1 MRELYEVR
9 EMDKKLPGKVRRAI
23 RAKYYD
29 IEPRAWIGKKG
40 LEDSVIEEINTQLK
54 KDGILK
60 VEIRKGA
67 LISTEMERE
76 EIAEKVAEL
85 TDSELIDV
93 RGKRF
98 ILFKPREGWEKYL
111 KKLKRKELSKEK
123 REEKPVKKVR
133 LDIAQFRKKFKKG
146 RD

>member
-1 MRELYEVR
+1 MRDMEKR
-9 EMDKKLPGKVRRAI
+9 LPGKVRRAI

-29 IEPRAWIGKKG
+29 IQPKAWIGKKG
-40 LEDSVIEEINTQLK
+40 LEEGVINEISTQLK

-67 LISTEMERE
+67 LIATGMDRKQ
-76 EIAEKVAEL
+76 IAEKVAEL
-85 TDSELIDV
+85 TDSELIEV

-98 ILFKPREGWEKYL
+98 ILFRPREGWEKYL
-111 KKLKRKELSKEK
+111 RKLKLKELSKEK
-123 REEKPVKKVR
+123 REEKPVKKVK

>member
-1 MRELYEVR
+1 
-9 EMDKKLPGKVRRAI
+9 VRRAI
-23 RAKYYD
+23 RARYYD
-29 IEPRAWIGKKG
+29 IPPRAWIGKRG
-40 LEDSVIEEINTQLK
+40 LDEGVIEEINTQLE

-67 LISTEMERE
+67 LISTELDRRQL
-76 EIAEKVAEL
+76 ADKVAEM
-85 TDSELIDV
+85 TDSELIEV

-111 KKLKRKELSKEK
+111 RKLQRKELSKEK

-133 LDIAQFRKKFKKG
+133 LDIAQFRRKFKKG

>member
-1 MRELYEVR
+1 MENH
-9 EMDKKLPGKVRRAI
+9 LPGKVRRVI
-23 RAKYYD
+23 RARYYD
-29 IEPRAWIGKKG
+29 IPPRAWVGKKG
-40 LEDSVIEEINTQLK
+40 LDDGVIEEIKAQLE

-67 LISTEMERE
+67 LISTELDRKALAER
-76 EIAEKVAEL
+76 VAEL

-111 KKLKRKELSKEK
+111 RKLRRKELSKEK
-123 REEKPVKKVR
+123 REERPVRKVK
-133 LDIAQFRKKFKKG
+133 LDIVNFRKKFKKG

>member
-1 MRELYEVR
+1 MEKR
-9 EMDKKLPGKVRRAI
+9 LPGKVRRAL
-23 RAKYYD
+23 RARYYD

-40 LEDSVIEEINTQLK
+40 LAESVIEEINTQLE
-54 KDGILK
+54 KDGVLK

-67 LISTEMERE
+67 LISTGMDRKA
-76 EIAEKVAEL
+76 IAEKVAEL

-98 ILFKPREGWEKYL
+98 ILFKPREGWERYL
-111 KKLKRKELSKEK
+111 RRLERKASAE
-123 REEKPVKKVR
+123 RREKPVRKVR
-133 LDIAQFRKKFKKG
+133 LDIANFRKKFRKG

>member
-1 MRELYEVR
+1 
-9 EMDKKLPGKVRRAI
+9 MDKKLPGKVRRAI

-67 LISTEMERE
+67 LIATEMERE

>member
-1 MRELYEVR
+1 MN
-9 EMDKKLPGKVRRAI
+9 KKLPGKVRRAI

-40 LEDSVIEEINTQLK
+40 LEDSVIGEINTQLK

>member
-1 MRELYEVR
+1 MEKR
-9 EMDKKLPGKVRRAI
+9 LPGKVRRAV
-23 RAKYYD
+23 RARYYD
-29 IEPRAWIGKKG
+29 IPPRAWIGKRG
-40 LEDSVIEEINTQLK
+40 LDEGVIEEIRTQLE

-67 LISTEMERE
+67 LINTGLDRQTL
-76 EIAEKVAEL
+76 ARKVAEM

-111 KKLKRKELSKEK
+111 RKLQRKELSKEK

-133 LDIAQFRKKFKKG
+133 LDIAQFRRKFKKG

>member
-1 MRELYEVR
+1 MEKR
-9 EMDKKLPGKVRRAI
+9 LPGKVRRAI
-23 RAKYYD
+23 RAKYHD
-29 IEPRAWIGKKG
+29 IEPKAWIGKKG
-40 LEDSVIEEINTQLK
+40 LDEGVIHEINTQLK

-67 LISTEMERE
+67 LISTEMERK

-85 TDSELIDV
+85 TNSELIDI

-111 KKLKRKELSKEK
+111 RKLKRKELSKEK
-123 REEKPVKKVR
+123 REEKPVKKVK

>member
-1 MRELYEVR
+1 MEKR
-9 EMDKKLPGKVRRAI
+9 LPGKVRRAI
-23 RAKYYD
+23 RARYYD
-29 IEPRAWIGKKG
+29 IPPRAWIGKRG
-40 LEDSVIEEINTQLK
+40 LDEGVIEEINTQLE

-67 LISTEMERE
+67 LISTELDRRQL
-76 EIAEKVAEL
+76 AEKVAEM
-85 TDSELIDV
+85 TDSELIEV

-111 KKLKRKELSKEK
+111 RKLQRKELSKEK

-133 LDIAQFRKKFKKG
+133 LDIAQFRRKFKKG

>member
-1 MRELYEVR
+1 MEKHLS
-9 EMDKKLPGKVRRAI
+9 GKVRRAI
-23 RAKYYD
+23 RARYYD
-29 IEPRAWIGKKG
+29 IPPRAWIGKKG
-40 LEDSVIEEINTQLK
+40 LDEGVIDEINTQLE

-67 LISTEMERE
+67 LISTGLDRQTL
-76 EIAEKVAEL
+76 AKKVAEM
-85 TDSELIDV
+85 TESELIDV

-111 KKLKRKELSKEK
+111 RKLQRKELSKEK
-123 REEKPVKKVR
+123 REEKPVRKVK
-133 LDIAQFRKKFKKG
+133 LDIAQFRRKFKKG

>member
-1 MRELYEVR
+1 MEKR
-9 EMDKKLPGKVRRAI
+9 LPGKVRRAI

-40 LEDSVIEEINTQLK
+40 LDESVINEINTQLE

-60 VEIRKGA
+60 VEIKKGA
-67 LISTEMERE
+67 LIVTQMKRE
-76 EIAEKVAEL
+76 QIAEKVAQL

-98 ILFKPREGWEKYL
+98 ILFRPREGWEKYL
-111 KKLKRKELSKEK
+111 RKLKLKELSKGE
-123 REEKPVKKVR
+123 REEKPVKKIK

-146 RD
+146 RGE

>member
-1 MRELYEVR
+1 MEKR
-9 EMDKKLPGKVRRAI
+9 LPGKVRRAI

-29 IEPRAWIGKKG
+29 IQPKAWIGKRG
-40 LEDSVIEEINTQLK
+40 LEEGVINEINTQLK

-67 LISTEMERE
+67 LIATRMDRKQ
-76 EIAEKVAEL
+76 IAEKVAEL
-85 TDSELIDV
+85 TDSELIEV

-98 ILFKPREGWEKYL
+98 ILFRPREGWEKYL
-111 KKLKRKELSKEK
+111 RKLKLKELSKEK
-123 REEKPVKKVR
+123 REEKPVKKVK

>member
-1 MRELYEVR
+1 MREMEKR
-9 EMDKKLPGKVRRAI
+9 LPGKVRRAI

-29 IEPRAWIGKKG
+29 IEPKAWVGRKG
-40 LEDSVIEEINTQLK
+40 LEESVISEIATQLK

-67 LISTEMERE
+67 FTSTNMDRE
-76 EIAEKVAEL
+76 SIAEKVAEL

-98 ILFKPREGWEKYL
+98 ILFRPREGWEKYL
-111 KKLKRKELSKEK
+111 KKLKLKEVSKER
-123 REEKPVKKVR
+123 REEKPVKKVK

-146 RD
+146 RE

>member
-1 MRELYEVR
+1 MEKR
-9 EMDKKLPGKVRRAI
+9 LPGKVRRAL

-29 IEPRAWIGKKG
+29 IEPKAWVGKRG
-40 LEDSVIEEINTQLK
+40 LDASVIEEINTQLK

-67 LISTEMERE
+67 LIATQMDRKA
-76 EIAEKVAEL
+76 IAEKVAEL

-98 ILFKPREGWEKYL
+98 ILFRPREGWEKYL
-111 KKLKRKELSKEK
+111 NKLKLKELSKER
-123 REEKPVKKVR
+123 REEKPVKKVK

-146 RD
+146 RE

>member
-1 MRELYEVR
+1 MEKR
-9 EMDKKLPGKVRRAI
+9 LPGKVRRAM
-23 RAKYYD
+23 RARYYD
-29 IEPRAWIGKKG
+29 IPPRAWIGKRG
-40 LEDSVIEEINTQLK
+40 LDEGVIEEINTQLE
-54 KDGILK
+54 KDGVLK

-67 LISTEMERE
+67 LISTGLDRQELARR
-76 EIAEKVAEL
+76 VAEL

-111 KKLKRKELSKEK
+111 RKLQRKELSKEK
-123 REEKPVKKVR
+123 REEKPVKKVK
-133 LDIAQFRKKFKKG
+133 LDIAQFRRKFKKG

>member
-1 MRELYEVR
+1 MEKR
-9 EMDKKLPGKVRRAI
+9 LPGKVRRAI

-29 IEPRAWIGKKG
+29 IEPKAWVGKRG
-40 LEDSVIEEINTQLK
+40 LDDSVIDEINTQLK

-60 VEIRKGA
+60 VEIKKGA
-67 LISTEMERE
+67 LISTQMDRKA
-76 EIAEKVAEL
+76 IAEKVAEL

-98 ILFKPREGWEKYL
+98 ILFRPREGWEKYL
-111 KKLKRKELSKEK
+111 KKLKLKELSKER
-123 REEKPVKKVR
+123 REEKPVKKVK

-146 RD
+146 RE

>member
-1 MRELYEVR
+1 MEKR
-9 EMDKKLPGKVRRAI
+9 LPGKVRRAI
-23 RAKYYD
+23 RARYYD

-40 LEDSVIEEINTQLK
+40 LAESVIEEINTQLE

-67 LISTEMERE
+67 LISTGLDRKALAER
-76 EIAEKVAEL
+76 VAEL
-85 TDSELIDV
+85 TDSELIEV

-111 KKLKRKELSKEK
+111 RKLQRKELSKEK
-123 REEKPVKKVR
+123 REEKPVRKVR
-133 LDIAQFRKKFKKG
+133 LDIANFRKKFKKG

>member
-1 MRELYEVR
+1 MEKR
-9 EMDKKLPGKVRRAI
+9 LPGKVRRAI

-29 IEPRAWIGKKG
+29 IQPKAWIGKKG
-40 LEDSVIEEINTQLK
+40 LEEGVINEINTQLK

-67 LISTEMERE
+67 LIATRMDRKQ
-76 EIAEKVAEL
+76 IAEKVAEL
-85 TDSELIDV
+85 TDSELIEV

-98 ILFKPREGWEKYL
+98 ILFRPREGWEKYL
-111 KKLKRKELSKEK
+111 RKLKLKELSKEK
-123 REEKPVKKVR
+123 REEKPVKKVK

>member
-1 MRELYEVR
+1 MEKR
-9 EMDKKLPGKVRRAI
+9 LPGKVRRAM

-29 IEPRAWIGKKG
+29 ISPKAWIGKKG
-40 LEDSVIEEINTQLK
+40 FDEGAINEITTQLK
-54 KDGILK
+54 KDGVVK
-60 VEIRKGA
+60 VEIKKGA
-67 LISTEMERE
+67 LIATQMERE
-76 EIAEKVAEL
+76 EIAAKVAEL

-98 ILFKPREGWEKYL
+98 ILFRPREGWEKYL
-111 KKLKRKELSKEK
+111 KRLKLKELSKEK
-123 REEKPVKKVR
+123 REEKPVKKVK

>member
-1 MRELYEVR
+1 MEKRLS
-9 EMDKKLPGKVRRAI
+9 GKVRRAI

-29 IEPRAWIGKKG
+29 IEPKAWIGKRG
-40 LEDSVIEEINTQLK
+40 LDESVINEINTQLK

-67 LISTEMERE
+67 LISTEMERK

-85 TDSELIDV
+85 TDSELVDV

-98 ILFKPREGWEKYL
+98 ILFKPREDWEKYL
-111 KKLKRKELSKEK
+111 KKLKRKELSKER

>member
-1 MRELYEVR
+1 MEKR
-9 EMDKKLPGKVRRAI
+9 LPGKVRRAI

-29 IEPRAWIGKKG
+29 IEPKAWVGKKG
-40 LEDSVIEEINTQLK
+40 LDDSVINEINVQLK

-60 VEIRKGA
+60 VEIKKGA
-67 LISTEMERE
+67 LISTEMDRRG
-76 EIAEKVAEL
+76 IAEKVAEL

-98 ILFKPREGWEKYL
+98 ILFRPREGWEKYL
-111 KKLKRKELSKEK
+111 KKLKLKEVSKER
-123 REEKPVKKVR
+123 REEKPVKKIK

-146 RD
+146 RE

>member
-1 MRELYEVR
+1 MREMEKR
-9 EMDKKLPGKVRRAI
+9 LPGKVRRAI

-29 IEPRAWIGKKG
+29 IEPKAWVGKRG
-40 LEDSVIEEINTQLK
+40 LDDSVIDEINTQLK

-60 VEIRKGA
+60 VEIKKGA
-67 LISTEMERE
+67 LISTQMDRKA
-76 EIAEKVAEL
+76 IAEKVAEL

-98 ILFKPREGWEKYL
+98 ILFRPREGWEKYL
-111 KKLKRKELSKEK
+111 KKLKLKELSKER
-123 REEKPVKKVR
+123 REEKPVKKVK

-146 RD
+146 RE

>member
-1 MRELYEVR
+1 MEKR
-9 EMDKKLPGKVRRAI
+9 LPGKVRRAI
-23 RAKYYD
+23 RARYYD
-29 IEPRAWIGKKG
+29 IPPRAWIGKRG
-40 LEDSVIEEINTQLK
+40 LDEGVIEEINTQLE

-67 LISTEMERE
+67 LISTEMDRRQL
-76 EIAEKVAEL
+76 AEKVAEM
-85 TDSELIDV
+85 TDSELIEV

-111 KKLKRKELSKEK
+111 RKLQRKELSKEK

-133 LDIAQFRKKFKKG
+133 LDIAQFRRKFKKG

>member
-1 MRELYEVR
+1 MEKR
-9 EMDKKLPGKVRRAI
+9 LPGKVRRAL
-23 RAKYYD
+23 RAMYYD
-29 IEPRAWIGKKG
+29 IEPRAWIGKNG
-40 LEDSVIEEINTQLK
+40 LDEGVIEEINTQLE

-67 LISTEMERE
+67 LISTGLDRKALAER
-76 EIAEKVAEL
+76 VAEL
-85 TDSELIDV
+85 TDSELIEV

-111 KKLKRKELSKEK
+111 RKLQRKELSEEK

-133 LDIAQFRKKFKKG
+133 LDIANFRRKFKKG